1 VSPSTARE
9 LLAIF
14 ERLGLAHR
22 IDGDEKRYAPSRPPE
37 EIELRDVLH
46 AGFALVDGGEETT
59 PEKSV
64 AELRATQLEKL
75 GDTRVTANGTP
86 AGNGQRP
93 G

>member
-1 VSPSTARE
+1 
-9 LLAIF
+9 
-14 ERLGLAHR
+14 
-22 IDGDEKRYAPSRPPE
+22 
-37 EIELRDVLH
+37 LRDVLH